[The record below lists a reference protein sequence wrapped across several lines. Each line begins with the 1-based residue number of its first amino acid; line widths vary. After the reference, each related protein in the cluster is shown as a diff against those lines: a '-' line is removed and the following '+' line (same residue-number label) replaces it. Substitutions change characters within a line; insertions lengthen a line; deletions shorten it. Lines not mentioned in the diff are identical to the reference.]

1 MTKISKNKVRIFFN
15 SFLFQLVFYLWTS
28 FISIFLSP
36 VLLFPR
42 NIVVKVS
49 KLWAYVSLNL
59 LKITT
64 GITYEVRGLENLD
77 KNSSLISS
85 KHQSAWETIAFW
97 VLVDEPVYLLKRE
110 LLFIPFFG
118 WFLFRLGMIS
128 IDRKRGRNQL
138 ESIVKQAKDALNDKR
153 KKLII
158 FPEGTR
164 RLPGAEPKYQVR
176 IVWLY
181 ASLKIPIVPVA
192 LNSGL
197 YWPRRA
203 FYKYPGKIIVQFL
216 PPIKPHLAKREFLS
230 KLQLQTEKASAMLLK
245 ES

>member
-1 MTKISKNKVRIFFN
+1 M
-15 SFLFQLVFYLWTS
+15 
-28 FISIFLSP
+28 
-36 VLLFPR
+36 
-42 NIVVKVS
+42 KVS

-138 ESIVKQAKDALNDKR
+138 ESIVKQLKR
-153 KKLII
+153 
-158 FPEGTR
+158 
-164 RLPGAEPKYQVR
+164 V
-176 IVWLY
+176 
-181 ASLKIPIVPVA
+181 
-192 LNSGL
+192 
-197 YWPRRA
+197 
-203 FYKYPGKIIVQFL
+203 
-216 PPIKPHLAKREFLS
+216 
-230 KLQLQTEKASAMLLK
+230 
-245 ES
+245 